1 MLLIHKADLYVPRIL
16 KSRWTL
22 VAICALA
29 LVLRMA
35 VAVLFPGFEHP
46 DEVFQML
53 EQAHRLA
60 FGNGFIPWEFDEG
73 VRSYF
78 FVGILAGI
86 FRVAERIAPGSYL
99 LAARLVRSP
108 ASSRHAQPDREDMAT
123 SAELRRTAH
132 PEDFRRASRRSDKRW
147 RRSPWP
153 CRTCRAIP
161 PFAQTFLVAPLVVPR
176 FPPALHA
183 GFSRRFRKAPRRKS
197 RES

>member
-1 MLLIHKADLYVPRIL
+1 MLDSAMLFLRKADAHVPRIL

-22 VAICALA
+22 AAICALA
-29 LVLRMA
+29 LALRMA

-86 FRVAERIAPGSYL
+86 FRAAERVVPGSYL
-99 LAARLVRSP
+99 LAARLALSLFSLVTVWFSW
-108 ASSRHAQPDREDMAT
+108 EM
-123 SAELRRTAH
+123 LRRFVS
-132 PEDFRRASRRSDKRW
+132 PRA
-147 RRSPWP
+147 
-153 CRTCRAIP
+153 AVIG
-161 PFAQTFLVAPLVVPR
+161 A
-176 FPPALHA
+176 
-183 GFSRRFRKAPRRKS
+183 
-197 RES
+197 